1 MSAAKVAEAPAD
13 GVDQQER
20 KAAPEKRARSKPR
33 RQPPYAVVLHNDP
46 LNTMDHVVGV
56 LQKVFHYGRFK
67 ATWLMLK
74 AHSTGRCVVWSGTLE
89 VAELK
94 ADQIRSAGPDPVM
107 KLHGATALS
116 VSIEPL
122 PS

>member
-1 MSAAKVAEAPAD
+1 MSATDVAQAPE
-13 GVDQQER
+13 GRVQEPS
-20 KAAPEKRARSKPR
+20 KQAAPQKRTGSQPK
-33 RQPPYAVVLHNDP
+33 RQPPYSVVLHNDP
-46 LNTMDHVVGV
+46 LNTMDHVVSV

-74 AHSTGRCVVWSGTLE
+74 AHTTGRCIVWSGTLE

-94 ADQIRSAGPDPVM
+94 ADQIRSAGPDPAM
-107 KLHGATALS
+107 KMHGATALS

-122 PS
+122 PN